1 MSTETTNK
9 FWTDEKLA
17 HYQQLRDDGLSLNA
31 VCDEMGITER
41 QARYAGEIIRDRLR
55 KSGILSADS
64 TSSQAQKLT
73 HHLDQDGYSSEKVMA
88 VKEGHDLDPEQ
99 LLSAHGFDPSKF
111 KMTSAT
117 SNFWGENAK
126 GEPLYQ
132 TKLKVAPVETTLDD
146 ILAAVDKHYE
156 TQPDKKQVG
165 LDQKLTDL
173 QLLGN
178 LVVPLFD
185 LHFGISTYDSMRG
198 YLSQI
203 EDRLEECYHD
213 VYILLGGDFFHSDF
227 MSRSMTAKVGGTQ
240 LDHVNNQKA
249 LEDGTRFFEELVD
262 CAIEHTPRVHI
273 YAIGGNHDFDK
284 EYLWTY
290 AMKQRY
296 ASCDSVDFHLTT
308 DTRLAFRMD
317 DVGVMV
323 AHGDKAKRRLPMLFA
338 TEHPQLWGET
348 QYHAIFTGHFHKE
361 LTEDEGGVVTFQV
374 GTPKPSDNYEKSNG
388 FTMSRK
394 KLELFVFNDERLIE
408 TIYLENKIAAN

>member
-1 MSTETTNK
+1 MPTETTTK
-9 FWTDEKLA
+9 FWTDERLA
-17 HYQQLRDDGLSLNA
+17 HYQQLRDSGKTINQ
-31 VCDEMGITER
+31 VCDLMGITDR
-41 QARYAGEIIRDRLR
+41 QARYAGEIIRDSLR
-55 KSGILSADS
+55 KSGVLSADD

-88 VKEGHDLDPEQ
+88 VKEGHDLDPKQ
-99 LLSAHGFDPSKF
+99 LLSAHGFDPEKF
-111 KMTSAT
+111 TLTSAT
-117 SNFWGENAK
+117 SNFWGENSK

-132 TKLKVAPVETTLDD
+132 TKIKVAPVDTTLDD

-156 TQPDKKQVG
+156 TQPDKKHVG

-203 EDRLEECYHD
+203 EDRLDECYHN
-213 VYILLGGDFFHSDF
+213 VYIILGGDYYHSDF
-227 MSRSMTAKVGGTQ
+227 MSRSMTAKVSGTQ
-240 LDHVNNQKA
+240 LDHVDNVKA
-249 LEDGTRFFEELVD
+249 LADGSRFFEELVD
-262 CAIEHTPRVHI
+262 FAVEHTPNVHI
-273 YAIGGNHDFDK
+273 YAVGGNHDADK
-284 EYLWTY
+284 QYMWTY

-361 LTEDEGGVVTFQV
+361 VTTDEDGCVLFQV
-374 GTPKPSDNYEKSNG
+374 GTPKPSDGYEKDNG
-388 FTMSRK
+388 FTMARK
-394 KLELFVFNDERLIE
+394 KLTIFVFDDHKLTDE
-408 TIYLENKIAAN
+408 IYLENDVL